1 MKFTDLFIR
10 RPVLAIVVNLLI
22 IIAGLQAIRTLNVRQ
37 YPRSENASV
46 TVTTVYVGASA
57 NLVRGFVTSPLERA
71 IASADNIDY
80 MESQSTLGLSTITAR
95 LRLNYDSTK
104 ALAEIGSKVDQVRR
118 DLPLESETPI
128 LNIESADSRF
138 ASAYLSFN
146 SDILKQ
152 NEITDYLVRVVQPRL
167 SALKGV
173 QRADILGSRTFAM
186 RIWLKPDR
194 MASLDI
200 SPAQVRKA
208 LVANNF
214 LAALGQS
221 KGEYIQVNLTAD
233 TNLSSAEEFRRLAVR
248 ERNGTVI
255 RLGDIADVVLGAE
268 DYDTEVRF
276 RGQTAVFIGV
286 WSLPNANS
294 LDVIR
299 LVRGEIESI
308 RKELPTGLEALVAY
322 DSTAYISNAIREVLN
337 TLGDTLMIVM
347 VVIFLFIG
355 SFRAVLIPA
364 LAIPLSLI
372 GGVFLM
378 QIFGFTVNLLTLLA
392 IVLSVG
398 LVVDDAIVVLE
409 NVERHIRDGKTP
421 LDAAILGAREL
432 VGPIIAMT
440 VTLATVYIPIGIQGG
455 LTGSL
460 FREFAFTLAGTVAIS
475 GIVALTLSPVM
486 SAHLLKPGGGE
497 RGLAGRISRDFE
509 RLKNG
514 YGRLLDATL
523 AYRPA
528 VYTVWIVV
536 SVAALPMFIMS
547 ARELAP
553 TEDQGVI
560 FGILDAAADS
570 TLDQNSLY
578 AAEVNRVFMSEP
590 ETDFTFQITFPNS
603 GFGGMVVKPWDQ
615 RKRDIF
621 QIMPG
626 VQQKLQRIPGI
637 RIFPTIPPALPGGG
651 DFPVEFVLAS
661 TADTEQIL
669 GFAQQLQAK
678 AMASGMFAFPPLID
692 VFQGLSSGN
701 GLVPLMDAFTP
712 RSGMPAGEGGPVG
725 VEGAEGVDGAGALSE
740 PPPHAPRK
748 THNAASGKTDRSGTV
763 RNERLWSESRWEDF
777 IL

>member
-1 MKFTDLFIR
+1 
-10 RPVLAIVVNLLI
+10 
-22 IIAGLQAIRTLNVRQ
+22 
-37 YPRSENASV
+37 
-46 TVTTVYVGASA
+46 
-57 NLVRGFVTSPLERA
+57 
-71 IASADNIDY
+71 
-80 MESQSTLGLSTITAR
+80 
-95 LRLNYDSTK
+95 
-104 ALAEIGSKVDQVRR
+104 
-118 DLPLESETPI
+118 
-128 LNIESADSRF
+128 
-138 ASAYLSFN
+138 
-146 SDILKQ
+146 
-152 NEITDYLVRVVQPRL
+152 
-167 SALKGV
+167 
-173 QRADILGSRTFAM
+173 
-186 RIWLKPDR
+186 
-194 MASLDI
+194 
-200 SPAQVRKA
+200 
-208 LVANNF
+208 
-214 LAALGQS
+214 
-221 KGEYIQVNLTAD
+221 
-233 TNLSSAEEFRRLAVR
+233 
-248 ERNGTVI
+248 
-255 RLGDIADVVLGAE
+255 
-268 DYDTEVRF
+268 
-276 RGQTAVFIGV
+276 
-286 WSLPNANS
+286 
-294 LDVIR
+294 
-299 LVRGEIESI
+299 
-308 RKELPTGLEALVAY
+308 
-322 DSTAYISNAIREVLN
+322 

-409 NVERHIRDGKTP
+409 NVERHIREGKTP

-440 VTLATVYIPIGIQGG
+440 VPLATVYIPIGIQGG

-486 SAHLLKPGGGE
+486 SARLLKPGGGE
-497 RGLAGRISRDFE
+497 RGLAGRISRDLE

-523 AYRPA
+523 ACRPA

-536 SVAALPMFIMS
+536 SVAALPMFLMS

-590 ETDFTFQITFPNS
+590 ETEFTFQITFPNY

-621 QIMPG
+621 QILPG

-678 AMASGMFAFPPLID
+678 AMASGMFAFPP
-692 VFQGLSSGN
+692 
-701 GLVPLMDAFTP
+701 
-712 RSGMPAGEGGPVG
+712 
-725 VEGAEGVDGAGALSE
+725 
-740 PPPHAPRK
+740 
-748 THNAASGKTDRSGTV
+748 
-763 RNERLWSESRWEDF
+763 
-777 IL
+777 